1 MKTAM
6 CEPKETLLV
15 HLYQELPEETRD
27 RIDRAVLSIVQ
38 AKQRGGLVVAVIGS
52 GPNIHEGVTTLMAE
66 LIHKSLI
73 DGVITSS
80 AVVAHEMA
88 GSLERVKRIG
98 NHLLPVDPSILPKGG
113 IFELTLMDETLMEEM
128 ALETPIDM
136 ALIQAA
142 REAEGDIII
151 KAAGNM
157 AYPLG
162 LRTERI
168 ALEIESLARVSGNT
182 FEYTAGCGADEY
194 TMIGAGAI
202 QAVPVVVSIPQLVGG
217 GMVGL
222 AIGDSISLKRR
233 SGLIADLLSRAH
245 VIIESGVALT
255 QEIHDGPF
263 ETYLGHGIWS
273 AWEGIKTY
281 SLQHKSLVRIDL
293 DPNLEAAWRMERNR
307 SGVQEMIDRG
317 LPKTKTSNIP
327 FRMEMSGFAR
337 LENSLPVVGELGAI
351 WPVLAYRVAEELGI
365 ELEFMSYPQETQEGV
380 ETREWIVENVIP
392 LDLQKMKETI
402 G

>member
-1 MKTAM
+1 M